1 MGLQNRILLHPTYL
15 EIKFRF
21 FKFHLWILQMA
32 KFGDPISQNLP
43 CGIAHIAGRPHQN
56 IWQSSA
62 SNIIIQIRTQKI
74 NLHDELYMVVPFS
87 DESEIRRS
95 VNTALEV

>member
-32 KFGDPISQNLP
+32 KFVTLKSQNQS
-43 CGIAHIAGRPHQN
+43 CGIAHIAERPHQN

-62 SNIIIQIRTQKI
+62 RGIIMETRTHKMI
-74 NLHDELYMVVPFS
+74 LHDEL
-87 DESEIRRS
+87 
-95 VNTALEV
+95 